1 MLISPSNNHEREIV
15 RIVDQIT
22 IQGMSRAAALT
33 FAMSRSDSKFLME
46 YVRWRMDH
54 PIPKPSES
62 LGLKCLYQMDVSG
75 VSGNETGSP

>member
-62 LGLKCLYQMDVSG
+62 LGLKWLYRMDVSG
-75 VSGNETGSP
+75 ISGKETGSA